1 VLSKDRFGGKLK
13 MLSEICGADLL
24 VGSKQTLKAIANN
37 QAKMIFLAKDID
49 QPLKKEIL
57 EAVNNNNIP
66 FEIVESK
73 NELGRICGIDVS
85 AASAALLK

>member
-1 VLSKDRFGGKLK
+1 
-13 MLSEICGADLL
+13 MLSEICSADLL

-73 NELGRICGIDVS
+73 DELGRICGIDVS

>member
-1 VLSKDRFGGKLK
+1 
-13 MLSEICGADLL
+13 MLSEICSADLI
-24 VGSKQTLKAIANN
+24 VGSKQTLKAMANN
-37 QAKMIFLAKDID
+37 QVEKVFLAKDID

-57 EAVNNNNIP
+57 TAVNNNNIP

-73 NELGRICGIDVS
+73 NELGRVCGIDVS

>member
-1 VLSKDRFGGKLK
+1 
-13 MLSEICGADLL
+13 MLSEINSSELL
-24 VGSKQTLKAIANN
+24 VGSKQTLKAIADD
-37 QAKMIFLAKDID
+37 QVEKIFLAKDID
-49 QPLKKEIL
+49 QPLKKEIF

-73 NELGRICGIDVS
+73 SELGRICGIDVS

>member
-1 VLSKDRFGGKLK
+1 
-13 MLSEICGADLL
+13 MLSEIRTDELL
-24 VGSKQTLKAIANN
+24 VGSKQTLKAIAEN
-37 QAKMIFLAKDID
+37 QVKKIFLAKDID
-49 QPLKKEIL
+49 QPLKAKIL

>member
-1 VLSKDRFGGKLK
+1 
-13 MLSEICGADLL
+13 MLSDKYSAELL

-37 QAKMIFLAKDID
+37 QVKKIFLAKDID
-49 QPLKKEIL
+49 QPLKQEIL
-57 EAVNNNNIP
+57 KAVNDNNIP
-66 FEIVESK
+66 FVIVESK

>member
-1 VLSKDRFGGKLK
+1 
-13 MLSEICGADLL
+13 MLSNKCSADLL

-37 QAKMIFLAKDID
+37 QVKKIFLAKDID
-49 QPLKKEIL
+49 RSLKKEIL
-57 EAVNNNNIP
+57 EAVNDNNIL
-66 FEIVESK
+66 FEIAASK

>member
-1 VLSKDRFGGKLK
+1 
-13 MLSEICGADLL
+13 MLSEIRTDELL
-24 VGSKQTLKAIANN
+24 VGSKQTLKAIAEN
-37 QAKMIFLAKDID
+37 QVKKIFLAKDID
-49 QPLKKEIL
+49 QPLKNKIL

>member
-1 VLSKDRFGGKLK
+1 
-13 MLSEICGADLL
+13 MLSEIRTDELL
-24 VGSKQTLKAIANN
+24 VGSKQTLKAIAEN
-37 QAKMIFLAKDID
+37 QVKKIFLAKDID

>member
-1 VLSKDRFGGKLK
+1 
-13 MLSEICGADLL
+13 MLSETSTDELL
-24 VGSKQTLKAIANN
+24 VGSKQTLKAIAGN
-37 QAKMIFLAKDID
+37 QVKKIFLAKDID
-49 QPLKKEIL
+49 QPLKQEIL

-85 AASAALLK
+85 AASAVLLK

>member
-1 VLSKDRFGGKLK
+1 
-13 MLSEICGADLL
+13 MLSEICSADLI
-24 VGSKQTLKAIANN
+24 VGSKQTLKAMANN
-37 QAKMIFLAKDID
+37 QVEKVFLAKDID

-57 EAVNNNNIP
+57 MAVNNNNIP

>member
-1 VLSKDRFGGKLK
+1 
-13 MLSEICGADLL
+13 MLSETSTDELL
-24 VGSKQTLKAIANN
+24 VGSKQTLKAIAGN
-37 QAKMIFLAKDID
+37 QVKKIFLAKDID
-49 QPLKKEIL
+49 QPLKQEIL

>member
-1 VLSKDRFGGKLK
+1 
-13 MLSEICGADLL
+13 MLSEKCDADLV
-24 VGSKQTLKAIANN
+24 VGSRQTLKAIANN
-37 QAKMIFLAKDID
+37 QVKKIYLANDID
-49 QPLKKEIL
+49 QPLKSELL
-57 EAVNNNNIP
+57 EAVDNNNIP

>member
-1 VLSKDRFGGKLK
+1 
-13 MLSEICGADLL
+13 MLSDICSADLL

-37 QAKMIFLAKDID
+37 EAKMIFLAKDID

-57 EAVNNNNIP
+57 KAINDNNIS
-66 FEIVESK
+66 FKIVESK
-73 NELGRICGIDVS
+73 SELGRVCGIDVS

>member
-1 VLSKDRFGGKLK
+1 
-13 MLSEICGADLL
+13 MLSETSTDELL
-24 VGSKQTLKAIANN
+24 VGSKQTLKAIAGN
-37 QAKMIFLAKDID
+37 QVKKIFLAKDID

>member
-1 VLSKDRFGGKLK
+1 
-13 MLSEICGADLL
+13 MLSDKGSADIL

-37 QAKMIFLAKDID
+37 QAKKIFLAKDID
-49 QPLKKEIL
+49 RPLKKEIL
-57 EAVNNNNIP
+57 EAVNDNNIP